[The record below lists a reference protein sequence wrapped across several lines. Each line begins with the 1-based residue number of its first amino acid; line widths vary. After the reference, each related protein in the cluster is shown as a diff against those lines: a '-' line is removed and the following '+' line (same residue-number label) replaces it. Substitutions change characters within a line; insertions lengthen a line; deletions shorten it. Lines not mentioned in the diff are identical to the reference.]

1 MLFENRIICYSNK
14 DRFRPKSRLSHDAKS
29 YVTSPEG
36 QGRVVVELT
45 SIRYYRFRGR
55 MSCASWRRKQAEA
68 ISFAVEIR
76 KR

>member
-29 YVTSPEG
+29 YVKSSEER
-36 QGRVVVELT
+36 GRVVVGLT
-45 SIRYYRFRGR
+45 SVRCYRFRGR
-55 MSCASWRRKQAEA
+55 RLCASWRRKQTEA
-68 ISFAVEIR
+68 TLLAVEIR